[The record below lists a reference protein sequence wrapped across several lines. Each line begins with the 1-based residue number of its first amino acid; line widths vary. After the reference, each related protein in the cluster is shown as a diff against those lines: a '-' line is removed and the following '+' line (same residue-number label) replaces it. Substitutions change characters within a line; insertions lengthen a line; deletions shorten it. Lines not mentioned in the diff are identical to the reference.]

1 MGSAILPQLTGLQKT
16 LPKPSSAVA
25 ILSAVK
31 TLFFCCNPTHCLIWF
46 GIRRSADVYTIWP
59 NCILIANILQS
70 WPNQRELSLIC
81 GIVDGWMDCR
91 RISVTAPED
100 RPLFAS
106 FFESTHSHHHVCLA
120 VVAISSIVV
129 AAAWGCNIWSQL
141 KSIYLNCTWIPNYLQ
156 LSHNPVDCKKR
167 DPRLRQDFK
176 IPKMA
181 LSAIVGVRLDCG
193 GPSSMGRS
201 LPSTPDPKPV
211 GGPLG

>member
-46 GIRRSADVYTIWP
+46 GIRRSADVDTIWL
-59 NCILIANILQS
+59 NCILIANNPQS
-70 WPNQRELSLIC
+70 WPNQCELCLIC
-81 GIVDGWMDCR
+81 CIVSEWMDCR
-91 RISVTAPED
+91 CIFGTSPEA

-106 FFESTHSHHHVCLA
+106 NTDSHHHVCLA

-129 AAAWGCNIWSQL
+129 AVAWGCNIWSQS
-141 KSIYLNCTWIPNYLQ
+141 KSIYLNCTLIPNYIQ

-176 IPKMA
+176 ILKMGF
-181 LSAIVGVRLDCG
+181 SAIVAVQLDCG
-193 GPSSMGRS
+193 GPSGMGRS